1 MLLVVLLEIFARIL
15 TKFASD
21 FSGFFAADYVAALDG
36 QTVIPGGWLN
46 HNWIQVA
53 HQLIDCITG
62 FSYSFGMTC
71 IILFVMNLFPSLSLR
86 ASEDAEI
93 VGIDEA
99 EIGEFAYDFVER
111 ERDYDHSP
119 IVEGSTMENAS
130 ITDRPMRDEEK
141 STVYS

>member
-1 MLLVVLLEIFARIL
+1 
-15 TKFASD
+15 
-21 FSGFFAADYVAALDG
+21 LDG

-71 IILFVMNLFPSLSLR
+71 IILFIMNLFPSLSLR
-86 ASEDAEI
+86 ASEEAEI
-93 VGIDEA
+93 IGIDEA

-119 IVEGSTMENAS
+119 SSVVEGSHIEQMSMERQ
-130 ITDRPMRDEEK
+130 TRDEEK